1 MNSKTLMYF
10 GNVGFMK
17 NLGTTIL
24 PNLDQK
30 QNVVSNLNGE
40 TAAVKSSMRPIKL
53 VKKQSLTKKLSIKP
67 FGSLRR
73 SK

>member
-1 MNSKTLMYF
+1 
-10 GNVGFMK
+10 MK

-30 QNVVSNLNGE
+30 QTVVNNIPS
-40 TAAVKSSMRPIKL
+40 VKSSMRPIKL

>member
-1 MNSKTLMYF
+1 
-10 GNVGFMK
+10 MK

-24 PNLDQK
+24 QNLDQK
-30 QNVVSNLNGE
+30 RFATTDQPV
-40 TAAVKSSMRPIKL
+40 VKSSMRPIKL